1 MTSEPANVCAEM
13 LLEYQGVVVHDLRG
27 ELNALLLTVDYL
39 RRQLGTRP
47 EVAALFGETLG
58 DLDHV
63 RISLNRTLHQ
73 LELVGQARKT
83 VSKKKAAELAP
94 QNLGDIVRDVI
105 KQHVAAR
112 AQRRRISLPELPASE
127 LAVRV
132 DPVLLHLAIQRL
144 LYGMIEL
151 GRDTALGLEINGS
164 LTSTAET
171 GGTAAGVARPPNAT
185 LHVRFAQPQK
195 LVTETLARL
204 HAAETKEE
212 KSMPLNAL
220 RLTARL
226 AEMMGGTLRYDDRD
240 SHIRLELPLVIEAA
254 SGGGGDEP

>member
-1 MTSEPANVCAEM
+1 M

-47 EVAALFGETLG
+47 EVAQVFGETLG

-63 RISLNRTLHQ
+63 RVSLNRTLHQ

-83 VSKKKAAELAP
+83 VSKKKPAALAP
-94 QNLGDIVRDVI
+94 QNLCDIVRDVI
-105 KQHVAAR
+105 KQHVAVR
-112 AQRRRISLPELPASE
+112 AQRRRISLPELPSSE

-144 LYGMIEL
+144 LYGIIEL
-151 GRDTALGLEINGS
+151 GRDTELGLEINGQ
-164 LTSTAET
+164 TSPTET
-171 GGTAAGVARPPNAT
+171 PGTGAGEARASIAM
-185 LHVRFAQPQK
+185 LRVRFAQPQK
-195 LVTETLARL
+195 LAAETLARL
-204 HAAETKEE
+204 HAADTKEE

-226 AEMMGGTLRYDDRD
+226 AEMMGGALRYNERD
-240 SHIRLELPLVIEAA
+240 ADIRLELPLVIETA
-254 SGGGGDEP
+254 GGDTVEER